1 MIMYKYRAGTEGRT
15 DMQRNDHDAA
25 GPAGS
30 DFNEL
35 VTRVDSSKERR
46 IIAHIGAPPSSGWG
60 AAKAAL
66 ILGILLVGA
75 VVMYR
80 QGLFANKPESPGGKT
95 PAAVA
100 PATPQDPANANPNDV
115 AAIQNENEVVKAVRD
130 GVEPPPAAIKPALS
144 DPIPPPPSDN
154 ATSTV
159 EKADAAGIVGQPVGL
174 GYLAVE
180 VENFWIDD
188 DKKTMAYAVLTG
200 AIQNASN
207 TPLTLPMVEVAL
219 LDNEKRLYK
228 PTKLAQP
235 GSTKLNPLMKNK
247 GTWFF
252 ELPPSTPI
260 YCVQFSMKQGKT
272 DLFAYVRLGGRTAEN
287 VKLMESEEYQTE
299 FLEVMMQASP
309 RIKAQGEYYKAKG
322 ALDRIG
328 EQVEDAQRQITKV
341 EKRLKIAS
349 DAEASAKAGVDKA
362 KKESD
367 AVKAWIKDLD
377 ASQSKFGHNQK
388 LLDIEYGKATTQ
400 AQRCMKNEQS
410 ADLNL
415 KEKTAARTKIE
426 TEVKE
431 MQAKLKPLLTKYDA
445 QEKVVTKLQEKIE

>member
-1 MIMYKYRAGTEGRT
+1 MYNYRAGTEGRG

-60 AAKAAL
+60 AAKAA
-66 ILGILLVGA
+66 IVLGILLVGA

-80 QGLFANKPESPGGKT
+80 QGLFGNKPET
-95 PAAVA
+95 PAAATPTAVA
-100 PATPQDPANANPNDV
+100 PAVQQNPVNSNPNDV

-130 GVEPPPAAIKPALS
+130 GVEPPPAVTVKPALT
-144 DPIPPPPSDN
+144 DTIPPPPADN

-159 EKADAAGIVGQPVGL
+159 EKADSAGIVGQPVGL

-207 TPLTLPMVEVAL
+207 TPLTLPQVDVAL

-228 PTKLAQP
+228 PTKLPQS
-235 GSTKLNPLMKNK
+235 GSTKLNPLMKSK

-272 DLFAYVRLGGRTAEN
+272 DLFAYVRLGERTAEN

-322 ALDRIG
+322 VLDRIG
-328 EQVEDAQRQITKV
+328 EQVEDAQRQIAKV
-341 EKRLKIAS
+341 EKRLKIAT
-349 DAEASAKAGVDKA
+349 DAESTAKAGVDKA

-377 ASQSKFGHNQK
+377 SSQSKFGHNQK

-410 ADLNL
+410 AEANL
-415 KEKTAARTKIE
+415 KEKSAARAKIE
-426 TEVKE
+426 TEIKD
-431 MQAKLKPLLTKYDA
+431 MQTKLKPLLTKYDA